1 MPAEIH
7 KINPSA
13 DIKFQSRAR
22 NENVSNVSVFLSV
35 NEFLYSRKIYA
46 CAMSISEIYEF
57 EISRRAQ
64 QRCSNRVALPT
75 GRLLEGDVFLRGC
88 GWPESWLYSGLQ
100 SRHQSFCSTKMCGIV
115 ISENV
120 RHNPTGTTQRNQQRC
135 HSLVQE
141 TEESFSDKSY
151 WRDERI
157 SEGNAPPPGIST

>member
-1 MPAEIH
+1 MCPCFFQLMSSCIH
-7 KINPSA
+7 EKSM
-13 DIKFQSRAR
+13 RAR
-22 NENVSNVSVFLSV
+22 CPSLKF
-35 NEFLYSRKIYA
+35 
-46 CAMSISEIYEF
+46 MSF

-64 QRCSNRVALPT
+64 QLCSNRVALPT
-75 GRLLEGDVFLRGC
+75 GRLLEGDVFLRRC

-135 HSLVQE
+135 HSLVHE
-141 TEESFSDKSY
+141 TEESFSDRSY
-151 WRDERI
+151 WRDESI